1 MNDTFSWEVKIPE
14 ELSGLVRLDSENG
27 AIILDDSIKDFNQL
41 PIGNH
46 RIRVLA
52 KDSSY
57 NEGDLT
63 AKVKGIL
70 RVNIVDNINTEELI
84 NGLTLINKLSSNDIK
99 EIFTRHE
106 SNQSLLSEENDLI
119 NIFKKLNRD
128 ETSRD
133 KLIDKISNGSATIL
147 KNSED
152 NMPLVLLDS
161 IAEDELLLLN
171 AKQEEVSEDDILE
184 SMAILESKNYVDSP
198 VGKLEF
204 SIDTNDKPGAYV
216 DIYLESG
223 GLNID
228 ELVKTTKNNES
239 YLYQTQII
247 NYDSEVNGDF
257 ETWLK
262 SLNYNLNNYLTNEFN
277 IGSLNRSDDFEN
289 INIPDEL
296 ISSLDGSAYLIDSDN
311 NGTIDVI
318 SMLLLDQGFF
328 DTDTSINVIGDP
340 LIPIETEVIP
350 DNNYSSSQDINSQNI
365 SSVSNQS
372 LNNNLMNYETPIS
385 KNNLFISK
393 NEYNN
398 ISDVN
403 SLNLNNQKFSES
415 SRSNTFRGLEISN
428 FKNGKINNY
437 SENNNLFEEFKNNLS
452 NLKESINEFF
462 EEFTNNQF
470 FSILGI
476 LFIPVLGERIAT
488 PIAKNLDV
496 DYKLNL
502 MRRSKNFTGKWIF
515 ETSTGASYI
524 IKRDA
529 KKIELHNTIKNEKL
543 SNLKNIDGFD
553 LRKESLLLKLF
564 TFFISRVIYRRN
576 E

>member
-119 NIFKKLNRD
+119 NIFKKLNEND
-128 ETSRD
+128 NNRD

-147 KNSED
+147 NNSED

-247 NYDSEVNGDF
+247 NYDSEENGDF

-289 INIPDEL
+289 INFPDEL

-350 DNNYSSSQDINSQNI
+350 DNNYSSSQNINSQNI

-372 LNNNLMNYETPIS
+372 LNNNSMNYENPIS

-393 NEYNN
+393 NEYNDV
-398 ISDVN
+398 SDVN
-403 SLNLNNQKFSES
+403 SLNLNNQKFMNLQDLMLSEV
-415 SRSNTFRGLEISN
+415 
-428 FKNGKINNY
+428 
-437 SENNNLFEEFKNNLS
+437 
-452 NLKESINEFF
+452 LKSQ
-462 EEFTNNQF
+462 T
-470 FSILGI
+470 L
-476 LFIPVLGERIAT
+476 
-488 PIAKNLDV
+488 
-496 DYKLNL
+496 
-502 MRRSKNFTGKWIF
+502 KWQN
-515 ETSTGASYI
+515 
-524 IKRDA
+524 K
-529 KKIELHNTIKNEKL
+529 
-543 SNLKNIDGFD
+543 
-553 LRKESLLLKLF
+553 
-564 TFFISRVIYRRN
+564 
-576 E
+576 